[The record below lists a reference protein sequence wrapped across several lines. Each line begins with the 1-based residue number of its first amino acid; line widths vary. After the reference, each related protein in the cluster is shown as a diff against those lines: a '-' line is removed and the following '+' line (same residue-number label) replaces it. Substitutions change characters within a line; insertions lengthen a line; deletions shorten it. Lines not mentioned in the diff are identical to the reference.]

1 MRRRTAALAGSATW
15 LWLAAAQAQGPAGAD
30 QLQPEDWAYQT
41 LNSHRQ
47 RHGCA
52 TTATEAALNA
62 GEAISRFS
70 AAELLNTCVLQSG
83 SQDPG
88 LAALMQQL
96 SPELSRL
103 QSNLDELEAIR
114 FSATTK
120 LRGLA
125 SFVAGSN
132 RFDGSDT
139 SEVLRSRSDYGAT
152 LFNYDL
158 KLILDTSF
166 TGQDLLRARLRGGNF
181 NTTNNS
187 FHGAGPSKLST
198 LETAFQEKSGPDV
211 VAINRLYYQFP
222 LGKGW
227 TASIGPR
234 VGQLDLFALRPSVY
248 PEETILDWFT
258 LKGAPAAY
266 NYQLGA
272 GGGLWWQS
280 RHGFSIS
287 ANYVAGNGAK
297 GNPSEGGIGSAA
309 SASTGS
315 LQVDYR
321 TAQWGAAAVVSAVQN
336 LGGVIDY
343 ATNFTLNSFNNPGLT
358 TAYGLSAYWQPLQ
371 SGWLPSISAGWGFNR
386 TNYDSTVNTQGL
398 VADSQSWS
406 IGLQWSDVLSIGNT
420 LGMAVGQPIFAT
432 ALYGGAQPRDGN
444 TVWEWWYKIQLS
456 DNLAITP
463 ALFLLNRPLGA
474 DTPAGQTFR
483 QIGALLKTTLY
494 FTSPHPSHHRKNGY
508 R

>member
-15 LWLAAAQAQGPAGAD
+15 LWLAAAQAQGTVGAE
-30 QLQPEDWAYQT
+30 QLQPDDWAYQT
-41 LNSHRQ
+41 LNSLRL
-47 RHGCA
+47 RLGCA
-52 TTATEAALNA
+52 TTATEPALNG

-70 AAELLNTCVLQSG
+70 AAELLNSCVQQSG
-83 SQDPG
+83 EKDPG
-88 LAALMQQL
+88 LTALMENL
-96 SPELSRL
+96 RPELNRL
-103 QSNLDELEAIR
+103 QSTLDELETTR

-125 SFVAGSN
+125 SFVVGSN
-132 RFDGSDT
+132 RFEGTDT
-139 SEVLRSRSDYGAT
+139 SEVQRSRSDYGAT

-166 TGQDLLRARLRGGNF
+166 TGQDLLRARLRAGNF
-181 NTTNNS
+181 NTTNNT

-198 LETAFQEKSGPDV
+198 LETAFQERSGPDR
-211 VAINRLYYQFP
+211 VAVNRLYYQFP
-222 LGKGW
+222 LGNGF
-227 TASIGPR
+227 TASLGPR

-272 GGGLWWQS
+272 GAGLWWQS
-280 RHGFSIS
+280 SRGFSIS
-287 ANYVAGNGAK
+287 ANYVAGNAAK
-297 GNPSEGGIGSAA
+297 GNPSEGGIGNAT

-315 LQVDYR
+315 VQLGYR

-343 ATNFTLNSFNNPGLT
+343 ATNFTLNSLNNPGVT
-358 TAYGLSAYWQPLQ
+358 TALGLSAYWQPLQ

-386 TNYDSTVNTQGL
+386 TNYDSVVNTQGL
-398 VADSQSWS
+398 VAESQSWS

-420 LGMAVGQPIFAT
+420 LGMALGQPIFAT
-432 ALYGGAQPRDGN
+432 ALYGGGEPRDGN

-474 DTPAGQTFR
+474 DTPGGETFR
-483 QIGALLKTTLY
+483 QLGALLKTTLY
-494 FTSPHPSHHRKNGY
+494 FTATHPKHHRKNGY

>member
-15 LWLAAAQAQGPAGAD
+15 LWLAAAQAQGTVGAD
-30 QLQPEDWAYQT
+30 QLQPDDWAYQT
-41 LNSHRQ
+41 LNSLRQ

-52 TTATEAALNA
+52 TTVTESALNG

-70 AAELLNTCVLQSG
+70 AAELLNSCVQQRG
-83 SQDPG
+83 EKDPG
-88 LAALMQQL
+88 LTALMEHL
-96 SPELSRL
+96 RPELNRL
-103 QSNLDELEAIR
+103 QSSLDQLEATR

-125 SFVAGSN
+125 SFVVGSN
-132 RFDGSDT
+132 RFEGTDT
-139 SEVLRSRSDYGAT
+139 SEVQRSRSDYGAT

-181 NTTNNS
+181 NTTNNT

-198 LETAFQEKSGPDV
+198 LETAFQEQSGPDR

-222 LGKGW
+222 IGKGF
-227 TASIGPR
+227 TASLGPR

-272 GGGLWWQS
+272 GAGLWWQS
-280 RHGFSIS
+280 SRGFSIS
-287 ANYVAGNGAK
+287 ANYVAGHGAE
-297 GNPSEGGIGSAA
+297 GDPGEGGIGNAA

-315 LQVDYR
+315 VQLGFK

-358 TAYGLSAYWQPLQ
+358 TALGLSAYWQPLQ

-386 TNYDSTVNTQGL
+386 TNYDSVVNTQGL
-398 VADSQSWS
+398 VAESQSWS

-432 ALYGGAQPRDGN
+432 ALYGGSQPRDGN

-456 DNLAITP
+456 DNIAVTP
-463 ALFLLNRPLGA
+463 ALFYLSRPLGG
-474 DTPAGQTFR
+474 DTPEGKSLR
-483 QIGALLKTTLY
+483 QFGGLIKTS
-494 FTSPHPSHHRKNGY
+494 FSF
-508 R
+508 

>member
-1 MRRRTAALAGSATW
+1 MRRRAAALAGSVTW
-15 LWLAAAQAQGPAGAD
+15 LWLAAAQAQGTVGAS
-30 QLQPEDWAYQT
+30 QLQPDDWAYQT
-41 LNSHRQ
+41 LNSLRL

-52 TTATEAALNA
+52 TTATEPGLNG
-62 GEAISRFS
+62 GESISRFS
-70 AAELLNTCVLQSG
+70 AAELLNSSVQQSG
-83 SQDPG
+83 NKDPG
-88 LAALMQQL
+88 LTALMEHL
-96 SPELSRL
+96 RPELNRL
-103 QSNLDELEAIR
+103 QSTLDELEATR

-125 SFVAGSN
+125 SFVVGSN
-132 RFDGSDT
+132 RFEGSDT
-139 SEVLRSRSDYGAT
+139 SEVQRSRSDYGAT

-166 TGQDLLRARLRGGNF
+166 TGQDLLRARLRAGNF
-181 NTTNNS
+181 NTTNNT

-198 LETAFQEKSGPDV
+198 LETAFQEQSGPDR

-222 LGKGW
+222 LGKGF
-227 TASIGPR
+227 TASLGPR

-272 GGGLWWQS
+272 GAGLWWQS
-280 RHGFSIS
+280 SRGFSIS
-287 ANYVAGNGAK
+287 ANYVAGHGAE
-297 GNPSEGGIGSAA
+297 GDPGEGGIGNAA

-315 LQVDYR
+315 VQLGFK

-358 TAYGLSAYWQPLQ
+358 TALGLSAYWQPLQ

-386 TNYDSTVNTQGL
+386 TNYDSVVNTQGL
-398 VADSQSWS
+398 VAESQSWS

-432 ALYGGAQPRDGN
+432 ALYGGSQPRDGN

-474 DTPAGQTFR
+474 DTLAGESFR
-483 QIGALLKTTLY
+483 QLGALLKTTLH
-494 FTSPHPSHHRKNGY
+494 FTAPHPRHHRKNGY